1 MQNFNS
7 SVFRICENNQELLIN
22 NLIGNG
28 FKVYTLNGK
37 NISNVH
43 NFFQEA
49 IKVLPQDPPLG
60 GRTNLDSFVDSIWG
74 GMDEAGYDRV
84 AIIWEKSNN
93 IINKSPN
100 DLSKIVQ
107 CFEEL
112 SDSFKTVEYGLDK
125 PIILKVF
132 LLGSGDAFYEDFKN
146 TFEI

>member
-1 MQNFNS
+1 MQNLNS
-7 SVFRICENNQELLIN
+7 CILRISENKHELLIN
-22 NLIGNG
+22 NLVENG

-49 IKVLPQDPPLG
+49 IKVLPQNPPLK
-60 GRTNLDSFVDSIWG
+60 GRTNLDAFADSIWG
-74 GMDEAGYDRV
+74 GMDEVGYDKV
-84 AIIWEKSNN
+84 AIIWEKSNY

-100 DLSKIVQ
+100 DLSKIIQ

-132 LLGSGDAFYEDFKN
+132 LLGSGDAFNEDFIN